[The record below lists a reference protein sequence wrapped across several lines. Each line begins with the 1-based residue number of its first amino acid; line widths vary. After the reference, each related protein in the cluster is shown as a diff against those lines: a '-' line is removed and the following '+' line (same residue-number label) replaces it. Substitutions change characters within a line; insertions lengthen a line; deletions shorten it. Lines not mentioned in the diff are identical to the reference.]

1 MWLRMGADVGQ
12 FVSILVYMILRFY
25 TGDYHVYSTSVL
37 FAALGYVGYLALWD
51 INQLIGVERLAS
63 RLEKKDV

>member
-1 MWLRMGADVGQ
+1 
-12 FVSILVYMILRFY
+12 MILRFY